1 MAWFKIDDGF
11 WAHPK
16 TLQLTDSAVAL
27 WVRAGAWSCQ
37 QLTDGFIPQYAL
49 PMLGVDE
56 FPALQLVEV
65 GYWDVSDGGYT
76 FHDWDEY
83 QEASEAVK
91 DRRKKNAEKM
101 RRWRDAKAAKQGGN
115 QASNPVSDP
124 VTLPVTNQVSN
135 PLPDPTRPDPT
146 SLSTTAPAVRVSE
159 ADFERAWSHW
169 PKKVERKKSL
179 EKFKAAV
186 KRRGLEELISDIA
199 RFGDAYARH
208 SEKQFTPALNV
219 WLNGERWTDELPGA
233 QAARVEPAMV
243 APPAGK
249 RWASDVINDP
259 NFQANWES
267 WKS

>member
-1 MAWFKIDDGF
+1 VVKIAWFKIDDGF

-56 FPALQLVEV
+56 FPAIQLVEV
-65 GYWDVSDGGYT
+65 GYWDESDGGYT

-101 RRWRDAKAAKQGGN
+101 RRWREAKAAKQGDN
-115 QASNPVSDP
+115 TVSDP
-124 VTLPVTNQVSN
+124 VTLPVTNTVSN

-146 SLSTTAPAVRVSE
+146 SSSKEEETYVVPEDDVPKGTDSARTLPKPFVLTASMKDWATRTTPTLDVPGVTAEFVAYWREGEGKGKKKKNWEQTWRNWLKRQPAPAVLP
-159 ADFERAWSHW
+159 
-169 PKKVERKKSL
+169 PKK
-179 EKFKAAV
+179 
-186 KRRGLEELISDIA
+186 KR
-199 RFGDAYARH
+199 F
-208 SEKQFTPALNV
+208 
-219 WLNGERWTDELPGA
+219 
-233 QAARVEPAMV
+233 V
-243 APPAGK
+243 AH
-249 RWASDVINDP
+249 DD
-259 NFQANWES
+259 
-267 WKS
+267 